1 MMVWSNSTYKD
12 YFTMTILTK
21 VPETTLPNGK
31 RVFYLRR
38 EEVSTLYEVV
48 PEYLNHG
55 VTLQP
60 GDTVFDVGAN
70 IGMVSLWLNWK
81 FGGSL
86 DIFAFE
92 PIPAIYAAL
101 KLNAERFNPGGI
113 KVFPYGLSQESKTT
127 SFGYNPKLPSM
138 SSAYPDGSKK
148 ERDKLKNTIL
158 RNFRGASPTVQKL
171 SWVPSFLR
179 SAILDYEL
187 KRGFQVEWVTC
198 QTKTLS
204 EVIREHSVERID
216 WLKVDVEKSELDVL
230 LGIEEKDWPKI
241 KQVSLEVHNLEGRLQ
256 QISSLLEKYGL
267 NMITVGQE
275 PLFRGSDVFYLH
287 ALRKDQGH
295 DNTRNG

>member
-1 MMVWSNSTYKD
+1 MNN
-12 YFTMTILTK
+12 FTTAAVTK
-21 VPETTLPNGK
+21 LPEITLPNGK
-31 RVFYLRR
+31 RIFYLRR

-48 PEYLNHG
+48 PEYLNYG
-55 VTLQP
+55 ISLQP

-86 DIFAFE
+86 DIYAFE

-101 KLNAERFNPGGI
+101 KLNAERFNPREI
-113 KVFPYGLSQESKTT
+113 KVFPYGLSQESKTL

-158 RNFRGASPTVQKL
+158 RNFRDASPTVQKL
-171 SWVPSFLR
+171 SWIPPFLR

-187 KRGFQVEWVTC
+187 ERGFQVEWVTC
-198 QTKTLS
+198 QMKTLS
-204 EVIREHSVERID
+204 EVIREHFVERID
-216 WLKVDVEKSELDVL
+216 WLKIDVEKSELDVL

-241 KQVSLEVHNLEGRLQ
+241 KQVSLEIHNIDNRVQ
-256 QISSLLEKYGL
+256 QITSLLEKYGL
-267 NMITVGQE
+267 NKIAIGQE
-275 PLFRGSDVFYLH
+275 PLFRGSDVFYVH
-287 ALRKDQGH
+287 ALREH
-295 DNTRNG
+295 